1 MPKSLDLDSLARRR
15 PLSQALES
23 WPLSQT
29 PSHHHSSR
37 PSSRSDQPS
46 STPTSASHH
55 PPSPNPS
62 AYSLNLSP
70 ATFPSDRLG
79 AQAISPIITCHF
91 GERVCVWGGV
101 SSVQLPWS
109 LRAPCPGYLL
119 SPLPVS
125 ACLLVSFPGPLLWRP
140 LTCSAD
146 FPGPDAMALATL
158 RDGRLLAKA
167 LLSAGS
173 RGGRP
178 GGVGADRAQESPA
191 QRPLQRR
198 DPARSISLALWL

>member
-91 GERVCVWGGV
+91 GERVCVWGGGV
-101 SSVQLPWS
+101 L
-109 LRAPCPGYLL
+109 CPAAL
-119 SPLPVS
+119 VS
-125 ACLLVSFPGPLLWRP
+125 ACPLPRLSAVPSARLCLPAGQLPRP
-140 LTCSAD
+140 S
-146 FPGPDAMALATL
+146 ALA
-158 RDGRLLAKA
+158 A
-167 LLSAGS
+167 
-173 RGGRP
+173 P
-178 GGVGADRAQESPA
+178 Y
-191 QRPLQRR
+191 LQRR
-198 DPARSISLALWL
+198 LPWPGCNGLGHTQGREAASKSFALGRKQRREAWGGGGRQGSGVTGTKTPPKT